1 MADFAD
7 NDKPNAAL
15 WLDFELRLAILCHL
29 VGKHLHE
36 EVIIH
41 DLMAGPEEPLDGRL
55 STRQLLPAIIAQNR
69 YEAFLS
75 NWMLEH
81 GFPTGF
87 AKATR
92 PQLTKEQNSIT
103 VNDIAA
109 ALFYLAENQYVR
121 SFDQRFCLTKSGLQY
136 LNEQLDMVQADS
148 TSLQFREEML
158 IGFEENVEPSYS
170 YQSVYLGRYG
180 SDWTERD
187 LQLAILNVLFDVH
200 RRYLRFKSGPHTG
213 GASVRM
219 VLDVLGLKSP
229 NQIALSIRYLLG
241 EGYIEIEDRLF
252 HITHSG
258 IDFLNKQPRCTTFH

>member
-7 NDKPNAAL
+7 DDKRNAAL

-36 EVIIH
+36 EVIVH
-41 DLMAGPEEPLDGRL
+41 DLMAGPEKQLGGRL
-55 STRQLLPAIIAQNR
+55 STRQLLPASIAQNR

-81 GFPTGF
+81 GCPTGF
-87 AKATR
+87 AKATQH
-92 PQLTKEQNSIT
+92 QLIKEQNSIT
-103 VNDIAA
+103 ENAIAA

-121 SFDQRFCLTKSGLQY
+121 SFDQRFCLTKSGWQY
-136 LNEQLDMVQADS
+136 LNEQLNMVQADS
-148 TSLQFREEML
+148 TSIQLREEIL
-158 IGFEENVEPSYS
+158 VGFEENMEPSYS

-180 SDWTERD
+180 GDWTERD

-200 RRYLRFKSGPHTG
+200 RRYLRFKSGAPTG
-213 GASVRM
+213 GASAKM

-229 NQIALSIRYLLG
+229 NQIELSIRYLLG
-241 EGYIEIEDRLF
+241 KGYIEIEDRLF

-258 IDFLNKQPRCTTFH
+258 IEFLNKQPRRTTFH